1 MCSFKITYD
10 KMEEFSILT
19 IDSKYAKNAP
29 ILQFLFRASASNI
42 GGPSYFF
49 CQMVENLGSNNKR
62 STNDVKERIKL
73 EDKINRS
80 VLIYQTNKALN

>member
-1 MCSFKITYD
+1 MVKNNINTVIINQKHSMCSFKITYD

-49 CQMVENLGSNNKR
+49 C
-62 STNDVKERIKL
+62 
-73 EDKINRS
+73 
-80 VLIYQTNKALN
+80 